1 MIVPARHLPGHGL
14 PPSDHATML
23 ADVREGLQRTPKRLS
38 SKYFYD
44 AEGSALFEEIC
55 AQPEYYLTGA
65 ELAIMREHAVAIAAV
80 LGPSVLL
87 IEYGSGSGLKT
98 QLLLAQLA
106 KPAAYVP
113 VEISQ
118 AALQESVARLGKIFP
133 QVEMQPLC
141 ADFTQRITP
150 PRSTLSPQRRV
161 IYFPGSTLGNFEA
174 HEALALLSKMRDE
187 MGEHGAALIGIDLKK
202 DSAIIEAAYNDTA
215 GVTAAFTLNM
225 LARFNR
231 ELGADFDLAQFNHR
245 ARYNG
250 MAGRIE
256 THIVSRRAQTVKI
269 ADRLFNFAADEAMLV
284 EYSCKYSLDDFARLA
299 ARAGLRVKNIWMDAQ
314 QQFSLQYLERAEALD
329 G

>member
-1 MIVPARHLPGHGL
+1 MIVSARHLLGTSL
-14 PPSDHATML
+14 PPSDFETML

-65 ELAIMREHAVAIAAV
+65 ELSIMREHAAAIAAV

-98 QLLLAQLA
+98 QLLLEQLSA
-106 KPAAYVP
+106 PVAYVP

-118 AALQESVARLGKIFP
+118 VALRDSVERLGKIFP
-133 QVEMQPLC
+133 QIEILPLC
-141 ADFTQRITP
+141 ADFTQRITT
-150 PRSTLSPQRRV
+150 PRSTMQPQRRV

-202 DSAIIEAAYNDTA
+202 DSAVIEAAYNDAA

-225 LARFNR
+225 LAHFNR

-245 ARYNG
+245 ARYNC

-256 THIVSRRAQTVKI
+256 THIVSRRAQTVRI
-269 ADRLFNFAADEAMLV
+269 ADRPFNFAADEAMLV